1 MAIDEETRATIV
13 RLSRAEG
20 WPVGTIARH
29 LGLHHGTVTRALR
42 AAGQERRPRARLVDP
57 FLPFVRERLEE
68 APDLPASTLW
78 RQVAALGYR
87 GGEDHFRHSLR
98 ALGLRPARRP
108 EPSMRLRF
116 LPAEQAQ
123 VDWAEFGKV
132 RVGRAERRL
141 MGLLVTL
148 SHSRQT
154 FLSLFHDARMAS
166 FLQGH
171 VEAFEALGGVPRR
184 LLYDNLKSA
193 VLARRGKAVTFNPTL
208 LALAAHYAFEPSA
221 AWPRRPEEKGRVE
234 RRVGFARTGFFA
246 GRDITAPLCA
256 LNAAA
261 RDWCFGAAAERPWPD
276 DDSQLVRDAF
286 ARERGVLTALPAAPF
301 PHHEIRPVRI
311 DRTCHARFDR
321 NEYSVPPDFAGAR
334 LTLAADRDTVRI
346 LDGTRE
352 VARHRRCYDRQRT
365 VTDPEH
371 ARAIAAR
378 KRRARSMSVRD
389 RLLRA
394 VPRAEGMLARAGSGG
409 RNVSSCARMLAE
421 LLDTHGADETGRA
434 VAAALERGSC
444 HPETVRAVL
453 EERRRAQ
460 GLPPVSI
467 ADGGRDVRGTTPRGT
482 GLGAYDRPAKRGK
495 GAGT

>member
-87 GGEDHFRHSLR
+87 GGEDHFRHCLR
-98 ALGLRPARRP
+98 ALGLRPVRRP

-132 RVGRAERRL
+132 LVGRAEHRL

-193 VLARRGKAVTFNPTL
+193 VLARRGKAVTFHPTL
-208 LALAAHYAFEPSA
+208 LALAAHYAFEPTA

-246 GRDITAPLCA
+246 GRDIAVPLGA

-276 DDSQLVRDAF
+276 DDSQLIQDAF
-286 ARERGVLTALPAAPF
+286 AREREVLTALPAAPF
-301 PHHEIRPVRI
+301 PHHEIRPARI

-352 VARHRRCYDRQRT
+352 VARHRRCYDRQKV

-371 ARAIAAR
+371 ARAVAAR

-394 VPRAEGMLARAGSGG
+394 VPQAEGMLARAGSDG

-421 LLDTHGADETGRA
+421 LLDAHGADETDRA

-453 EERRRAQ
+453 DERRREQ

-482 GLGAYDRPAKRGK
+482 GLGAYDRSAKREGD
-495 GAGT
+495 GT

>member
-29 LGLHHGTVTRALR
+29 LGVHHGTVTRALR
-42 AAGQERRPRARLVDP
+42 AAGRERRPRARLVDP
-57 FLPFVRERLEE
+57 FVPFIRERLEE

-193 VLARRGKAVTFNPTL
+193 VVARRGKAVTFNPTL
-208 LALAAHYAFEPSA
+208 LALAAHYAFEPTA
-221 AWPRRPEEKGRVE
+221 AWPFSPQEKGRVE
-234 RRVGFARTGFFA
+234 RRIGFARTGFFA
-246 GRDITAPLCA
+246 GRDITAPLGA

-286 ARERGVLTALPAAPF
+286 AREREALTALPAAPF
-301 PHHEIRPVRI
+301 PHHEIRPARI
-311 DRTCHARFDR
+311 DRTCHARFDT

-346 LDGTRE
+346 LDGVRE
-352 VARHRRCYDRQRT
+352 VALHRRCHDRKRT

-378 KRRARSMSVRD
+378 KRQARSMSVRD

-421 LLDTHGADETGRA
+421 LLDAHGADETDRA

-444 HPETVRAVL
+444 HPETVRAII
-453 EERRRAQ
+453 EDRRRAQ

-467 ADGGRDVRGTTPRGT
+467 ADGGRDVHGTTPRGT
-482 GLGAYDRPAKRGK
+482 GLGAYDRPAKREGD
-495 GAGT
+495 GT